1 MAVARV
7 AELDS
12 HSRNETRNS
21 CVSPQMYNQG
31 AKGYQEAL
39 LVDTLDRMRR
49 NPEGRKV
56 VRLHLSQL
64 LPPNRT

>member
-1 MAVARV
+1 
-7 AELDS
+7 
-12 HSRNETRNS
+12 
-21 CVSPQMYNQG
+21 MYNQG

-56 VRLHLSQL
+56 VHLHLSQL